1 MSDHEEIEILSGY
14 VYRAMKSPGPLMRAA
29 IVKDY
34 LFPAAPFPVVDTQDC
49 TIIGETVI
57 SKPGLGLSVI
67 VENHLPDYFEDRW
80 GEQEDGQYERV
91 VEQKQAELDG
101 ARAKLET
108 ASKKEA
114 KALPGQIS
122 RLETEIM
129 RAKYRIIHLH
139 KVFALV
145 SVCQLRAMALAVFQ
159 NNNP

>member
-1 MSDHEEIEILSGY
+1 VSDHEEIEILSGY

-34 LFPAAPFPVVDTQDC
+34 LFPAAPFQVVDTQDC
-49 TIIGETVI
+49 TITGDTVI

-67 VENHLPDYFEDRW
+67 VETHLPDYFEDRW

-91 VEQKQAELDG
+91 VEQKQSQLDG
-101 ARAKLET
+101 ARENLET

-114 KALPGQIS
+114 KSLPGQIS
-122 RLETEIM
+122 RLETEI
-129 RAKYRIIHLH
+129 RRPKFKLIHLH
-139 KVFALV
+139 KDFAVV
-145 SVCQLRAMALAVFQ
+145 SVGQLRAMGLAVFQ